1 MSKGHYTG
9 TNAPSSMRTG
19 PGPVAGAGMVR
30 MARPGG
36 KGITAKMGGT
46 KAAGTKMTV
55 GSSATPKGMKI
66 QRSGE

>member
-30 MARPGG
+30 MAAQG
-36 KGITAKMGGT
+36 KGLGAMGGSK
-46 KAAGTKMTV
+46 KASGTNMTV
-55 GSSATPKGMKI
+55 GSKATPKGMKY

>member
-19 PGPVAGAGMVR
+19 AGPVKGAGMVR
-30 MARPGG
+30 MAGQG
-36 KGITAKMGGT
+36 KGLGAMGGSK
-46 KAAGTKMTV
+46 KAAGTNMTV
-55 GSSATPKGMKI
+55 GSKSMPRGMKT

>member
-30 MARPGG
+30 MAGHG
-36 KGITAKMGGT
+36 KGLGSKGNST
-46 KAAGTKMTV
+46 KAAGLKMSV
-55 GSSATPKGMKI
+55 GSKSVPGGMKT
-66 QRSGE
+66 QRMGE